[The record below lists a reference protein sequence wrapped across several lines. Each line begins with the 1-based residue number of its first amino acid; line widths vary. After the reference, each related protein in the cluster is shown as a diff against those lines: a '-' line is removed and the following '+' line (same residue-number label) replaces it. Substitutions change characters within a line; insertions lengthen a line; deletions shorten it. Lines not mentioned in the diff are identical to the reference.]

1 MKRYIVWKPK
11 KNRPYDMSRAD
22 KFFIPSAVLSRAVR
36 IAGGAEGVPGLNV
49 VVYPGEDSMSVSLD
63 AIGGTPSGDDDV
75 TRALVR
81 VFEAAKTLDFNEVP
95 FMKIDR
101 RRQFRL
107 TGAWC
112 GKNEYLQ
119 RFTARLVFLSG
130 GMRKPTKKA
139 SPEYVDS
146 YDEYLTK
153 FSRQAIKRG
162 ALYDA
167 IIAAC
172 ARDDNDPDEMRKNK
186 LETYFKYEKHKT
198 FDTALRDI
206 NGGGGGLPAGGGD
219 KGGDDA
225 RGGLRAGD
233 AAGDGGDGFVPEG
246 NKAAVRRAAD
256 GRTYNPVKWLW
267 RKWEAMIWG

>member
-1 MKRYIVWKPK
+1 MKKYIVWKLRK
-11 KNRPYDMSRAD
+11 DRPYNMSRAD
-22 KFFIPSAVLSRAVR
+22 EFFIPSAVLSRAVR

-49 VVYPGEDSMSVSLD
+49 MVYPGGDSMSVSLD

-112 GKNEYLQ
+112 GKNEYLG

-146 YDEYLTK
+146 YDECIATN
-153 FSRQAIKRG
+153 FFGQAIRRG

-172 ARDDNDPDEMRKNK
+172 ARGDNDPEKMRKNK
-186 LETYFKYEKHKT
+186 LKTYYEYGYEK

-233 AAGDGGDGFVPEG
+233 PAGEGGDGSVAEG
-246 NKAAVRRAAD
+246 SEAAVGRAAD
-256 GRTYNPVKWLW
+256 GRTYNPIKWLW